1 MPCNA
6 QCARDANLHVGVI
19 LAVAD
24 VTRSH
29 HEVDDGEF
37 YPSLYQC
44 AHVDIRTT
52 KSATKINLNL
62 TWSHV
67 VDVLIMCET
76 KTADAGTFLRYLNAR
91 GREILNFLRCDR
103 RQLEIATCKN
113 HGDLLAVVAGSRE
126 ALRPLLIGG
135 DCGVCGGDVI
145 GDGDLDQAGLGG
157 GTAENGG
164 FSVGGFFAL
173 FLAVVE
179 ILTMLIH
186 SRLGKRQLFLFYV
199 ESDGALGCLF

>member
-6 QCARDANLHVGVI
+6 QCARDADLHIRVI

-24 VTRSH
+24 VTRAH

-52 KSATKINLNL
+52 ESATKINLNL

-67 VDVLIMCET
+67 VVVLIMCEI

-91 GREILNFLRCDR
+91 GREILNFLRDDR
-103 RQLEIATCKN
+103 RQSHIA
-113 HGDLLAVVAGSRE
+113 S
-126 ALRPLLIGG
+126 
-135 DCGVCGGDVI
+135 
-145 GDGDLDQAGLGG
+145 
-157 GTAENGG
+157 
-164 FSVGGFFAL
+164 
-173 FLAVVE
+173 
-179 ILTMLIH
+179 
-186 SRLGKRQLFLFYV
+186 
-199 ESDGALGCLF
+199 